1 MGMKRPLI
9 VLISA
14 VLLVSPLSAVA
25 AVKAGDPCKKAG
37 STATLKGKKFTCVKS
52 GKKLVWNKGVAIKK
66 PTPTTSPSPSPSPT
80 PTPSPSPTP
89 TGTEKQEFPS
99 KPTLD
104 RNVCRVTEVGTQR
117 QFFSKNQLK
126 SISGFPMTQSRL
138 PSKGTINFL
147 AIPVDWADVPG
158 DSNAMRESRNQLE
171 LHEEWWAMM
180 SEGKLKINSRM
191 HEKWIRLPGE
201 SKSYAVPFSEAYP
214 ETGEFW
220 SKVIKTIDP
229 YIDFTDVQVITFVFP
244 TGQRVIPA
252 SVQELYSIGAIK
264 DYPTQEGK
272 PVAFIG
278 PGYMFYQWNTNAWS
292 YWAHE
297 IGHLIDFAHGGSPNG
312 NTLMSGYDMMFSQDG
327 PLRTFSGW
335 WRFLAGWFSDEQ
347 VYCADFRESF
357 EYKIPI
363 VPIDSSVN
371 GIKLVA
377 VRLSETKILLIESRT
392 FSKFDNTNRTG
403 PYQQGRPAS
412 DWSGVLAYIYDA
424 TKGHLED
431 FFIPLASNSALSEYN
446 WDGQTRFM
454 SKSGEVIEYEEMKIQ
469 ITKNDEAFLIDI
481 SKLSPEEISKP
492 RPRPSPAPSPSTS
505 DFNIVPTAEGGGVRT
520 GETTGLSIWH
530 GQNYR
535 SFRIYVVSAS
545 NPNSSPIFDTGIIND
560 YKSPIKVELTNLT
573 CKRDDLEVA
582 IFYSG
587 LDGKGLSKRVEQSHL
602 LSKVTIDPISGKCLG
617 NWTIAPRG

>member
-1 MGMKRPLI
+1 
-9 VLISA
+9 
-14 VLLVSPLSAVA
+14 
-25 AVKAGDPCKKAG
+25 
-37 STATLKGKKFTCVKS
+37 
-52 GKKLVWNKGVAIKK
+52 
-66 PTPTTSPSPSPSPT
+66 
-80 PTPSPSPTP
+80 
-89 TGTEKQEFPS
+89 
-99 KPTLD
+99 
-104 RNVCRVTEVGTQR
+104 
-117 QFFSKNQLK
+117 
-126 SISGFPMTQSRL
+126 MTQSRL